1 MSEPEKK
8 PRNSYTAQIVY
19 APTQLNELMVKVREL
34 AQQHRQF
41 AVCERNGC
49 WELSYIEVVA

>member
-19 APTQLNELMVKVREL
+19 TAEQINDMMVKIRQLVL
-34 AQQHRQF
+34 AHKQF
-41 AVCERNGC
+41 AVCERNGS